1 MKTEYTLPH
10 YTLEESIFNIRYFR
24 LYDVDFLQKNGWTIC
39 KQWSPDQ
46 MPHYAASDLGLYSLP
61 ITRLGVSSLQWV
73 YHHKNIKYFTCKMN
87 KKKKSHS
94 VKEISYMHKILW
106 QSPRKATK
114 YLFFL
119 QDTTAL
125 YNTIAG
131 IQIKYKHVV
140 AMQKIYRKYRNMTMN
155 GHFSI

>member
-1 MKTEYTLPH
+1 
-10 YTLEESIFNIRYFR
+10 
-24 LYDVDFLQKNGWTIC
+24 
-39 KQWSPDQ
+39 

-61 ITRLGVSSLQWV
+61 VTRLGVSSLQWV
-73 YHHKNIKYFTCKMN
+73 NVYHRKNIKYFTCKMN
-87 KKKKSHS
+87 KNKKSHS

-106 QSPRKATK
+106 QSPRKPTK

-131 IQIKYKHVV
+131 IQIKNKHVV
-140 AMQKIYRKYRNMTMN
+140 AMQNIYRKYRNTVYDYEWSFFYIIYTFLFGYN
-155 GHFSI
+155 SFRI